1 MPSDTIYP
9 TVSCKCDSTG
19 QKITFYLGFAGSI
32 LYFGSEHVSE
42 KSKCMCFIYCLY
54 STGEEGVPPSVRPF
68 SVDLSLCPY
77 LFCYY
82 SILFSQPYIEVSFY
96 FKTALNVTLEI
107 VTKSPPCLR
116 WEFSDALTNL
126 QNLDNSTWASRPRN
140 QGTHLFPLNFIV
152 S

>member
-32 LYFGSEHVSE
+32 LYFGSEHVSG
-42 KSKCMCFIYCLY
+42 KSKYMCFIYCLY
-54 STGEEGVPPSVRPF
+54 STGEEGVPPSVSPSRPF
-68 SVDLSLCPY
+68 SAGLSLCPY

-82 SILFSQPYIEVSFY
+82 SMLFSQPYIEVSFY

-107 VTKSPPCLR
+107 KS
-116 WEFSDALTNL
+116 
-126 QNLDNSTWASRPRN
+126 QI
-140 QGTHLFPLNFIV
+140 HLPVCSESSLML
-152 S
+152 